1 MTSKRPLQISPSWVS
16 PCSAAAHTDGTTH
29 NALIG
34 FADGSYIELIAFL
47 KDARE
52 HRWWDEQQRTGEGF
66 VDFALLPESV
76 ARTVEATYARG
87 LYYDGPIPGGRIRP
101 DGTRLEW
108 QIGRPTTRDLPFLC
122 GDLTPRFL
130 RVAEGE
136 ARTHRNGATGLAAV
150 NVAVSDLEKSIARYR
165 ILLGDVPV
173 HRGALTGHDVHFAT
187 LPIGPTTVT
196 LLSPVTRT
204 RSDDDPAAGNTTAL
218 AEELRSHLAI
228 RGEGS
233 SARRLT
239 LPMPLKPV
247 SCRFHSVTVHG
258 SNSFTRPAVEPL
270 QAGSLPFLRNT
281 ETTSSMLAFSS
292 RRRPTARRSSL
303 MASMLRCI
311 AAAFAAM

>member
-1 MTSKRPLQISPSWVS
+1 MPLLPDHLVIRVHDLKTTIADFAELGFTVQRGGTH
-16 PCSAAAHTDGTTH
+16 ADGTTH
-29 NALIG
+29 SALIG

-52 HRWWDEQQRTGEGF
+52 HRWWDEHQRAGEGF

-150 NVAVSDLEKSIARYR
+150 NVAVSNLEKSIARYR

-173 HRGALTGHDVHFAT
+173 HRGALTGLGVYFAT
-187 LPIGPTTVT
+187 LPIGRTTVT
-196 LLSPVTRT
+196 LLSPVART
-204 RSDDDPAAGNTTAL
+204 RADDDPDAGNTTAL
-218 AEELRSHLAI
+218 AEALRSHLAI
-228 RGEGS
+228 RGEGVF
-233 SARRLT
+233 SAAIHVADAAQARALPLSLSHGARLEFVYAT
-239 LPMPLKPV
+239 
-247 SCRFHSVTVHG
+247 G
-258 SNSFTRPAVEPL
+258 
-270 QAGSLPFLRNT
+270 G
-281 ETTSSMLAFSS
+281 
-292 RRRPTARRSSL
+292 
-303 MASMLRCI
+303 
-311 AAAFAAM
+311 